1 MFIPLEQ
8 FLNPADDRWF
18 YFIPG
23 FNGYEISNDGYVRSM
38 KHYKK
43 YPFGILI
50 QPKKNKDGKVI
61 NPEDP
66 TFELSNNNNERVAV
80 KRSQLQYLAATC
92 DYAVTGYPRRTCIT
106 DRSSR
111 NQRIFIKKKLKPE
124 LENTIRIPKFTI
136 IDKEEDVFEKEYHLP
151 FIECPLES
159 INDNEYYGNKDYLN
173 LRKGE

>member
-18 YFIPG
+18 YYIPG

-50 QPKKNKDGKVI
+50 QPKKRNGKVVD
-61 NPEDP
+61 PEDP

-92 DYAVTGYPRRTCIT
+92 KYHVTGYPRRTCIT
-106 DRSSR
+106 D
-111 NQRIFIKKKLKPE
+111 P
-124 LENTIRIPKFTI
+124 
-136 IDKEEDVFEKEYHLP
+136 
-151 FIECPLES
+151 
-159 INDNEYYGNKDYLN
+159 
-173 LRKGE
+173 